1 MEIIA
6 ADDEPLA
13 LRSLVKAI
21 KEAKPDAEIKE
32 FDEPELVLEYAEKH
46 TVDVA
51 FLDVEMGTISGIE
64 VAKQLKIRYPKVNI
78 IFVTA
83 YDKYMADAIQLRMS
97 GYVTKPA
104 TKEKIL
110 VELEDLKHPVNV
122 MQENMLTAKCFGN
135 FEVFVNGKIIEF
147 EKTKTKEMLAYLID
161 RHGSSVTT
169 GELRSI
175 LWEDVDTDAN
185 TRSYLSKTKKDL
197 VNALKKY
204 GLRDVFIETRGGYAI
219 DTSLIKCDYYDFL
232 DNKPEGV
239 RAYNGEYMSQYSWSE
254 FRQF

>member
-13 LRSLVKAI
+13 LRSLVRAI
-21 KEAKPDAEIKE
+21 KEARPDAEIKD
-32 FDEPELVLEYAEKH
+32 FDEPELVLEYAKEH
-46 TVDVA
+46 PVDVA
-51 FLDVEMGTISGIE
+51 FLDIEMGTMSGIE
-64 VAKQLKIRYPKVNI
+64 VAKQLKIQYPKVNI

-104 TKEKIL
+104 IKEKIL
-110 VELEDLKHPVNV
+110 VELEDLKHPVTV
-122 MQENMLTAKCFGN
+122 MQDNMLTAKCFGN

-197 VNALKKY
+197 VTTLKKY
-204 GLRDVFIETRGGYAI
+204 GLKDVFIETRGGYAI
-219 DTSLIKCDYYDFL
+219 DAALIKCDYYDFL
-232 DNKPEGV
+232 DNKPDGV
-239 RAYNGEYMSQYSWSE
+239 RAYNGEYMTQYSWGE
-254 FRQF
+254 FRHF